1 MIQTPADLRHAIKDA
16 EYIASRLKMPGHKL
30 TIGERRAIALL
41 LEGLAD
47 IGRRVF
53 DPVARRDWSV
63 IPREPT
69 EDDVSLGL
77 GL

>member
-1 MIQTPADLRHAIKDA
+1 MIQSGTELRQAIKDA
-16 EYIASRLKMPGHKL
+16 EFIASRLGLPHHKPTL
-30 TIGERRAIALL
+30 GERRAIALL
-41 LEGLAD
+41 LGDLAD

-63 IPREPT
+63 IPREPRE
-69 EDDVSLGL
+69 EDEPLGL